1 MKILCVGDSWTQG
14 TGVNKDRAWPAILQ
28 KKYGVEVTN
37 AGVPGTGN
45 MAIADGAIHELK
57 EQNYDLVIAGWS
69 GVTRYA
75 VNEEIIEFSYSEDI
89 ERRDN
94 FFKNKSISHIED
106 DFNDCRNKLKNKCKN
121 IKFIEFSVFGDFQHL
136 YYDTFTKKSYLDLLA
151 EAQGCNFKY
160 NIPFFEFDFLSDI
173 NLKNTTR
180 FAKRYFP
187 KNWARAIVEREDI
200 RPGEYF
206 LACGHPNAKGHE
218 LWASYLGEYIFD

>member
-1 MKILCVGDSWTQG
+1 
-14 TGVNKDRAWPAILQ
+14 
-28 KKYGVEVTN
+28 
-37 AGVPGTGN
+37 
-45 MAIADGAIHELK
+45 
-57 EQNYDLVIAGWS
+57 
-69 GVTRYA
+69 
-75 VNEEIIEFSYSEDI
+75 VNEEMIDFSYSKDVKV
-89 ERRDN
+89 RDK

-160 NIPFFEFDFLSDI
+160 NIPFFEFDYLSDI

-206 LACGHPNAKGHE
+206 LDCGHPNAKGHE